1 MKKTFILI
9 ILFTVII
16 LGIRAGIYIFI
27 SNENKKTENNNV
39 EDVINKVSDK
49 VQKDYTRELNELNKL
64 DNSLETNSNEEKIS
78 PW

>member
-16 LGIRAGIYIFI
+16 LGITAGTYIFI
-27 SNENKKTENNNV
+27 STENKKTENNNV

-49 VQKDYTRELNELNKL
+49 VQKDYTRELNELNKW
-64 DNSLETNSNEEKIS
+64 IIH
-78 PW
+78 

>member
-16 LGIRAGIYIFI
+16 LGITAGIYIFI

-64 DNSLETNSNEEKIS
+64 DNSL
-78 PW
+78 